1 MNILRNISSN
11 KNQILDELRE
21 TKDQK
26 RILEIENNRLKNRI
40 SRLRDRLNIASR
52 KLGIWRN
59 QAQNY
64 MKQKEFQNLT
74 KQLNAFKPTKLAN
87 AIKVIKK
94 VYEQTL
100 ER

>member
-40 SRLRDRLNIASR
+40 SQLRDRLNIASR

>member
-74 KQLNAFKPTKLAN
+74 KQLNAFKPTKLVN

>member
-40 SRLRDRLNIASR
+40 SQLRDRLNIASR

-74 KQLNAFKPTKLAN
+74 KQLNAFKPTKLVN

>member
-40 SRLRDRLNIASR
+40 SQLRDRLNIASR

-64 MKQKEFQNLT
+64 MKQKEFQNLI
-74 KQLNAFKPTKLAN
+74 KHLNAFKPTKLAN